1 MRESAS
7 DRTAKYVEAT
17 SASLKRLRTRKLPA
31 SVAQA
36 QFDYVLELVRGYV
49 KDARH
54 YAEKRKPVTSLACIA
69 YAEGLLDALKFLEL
83 AEF

>member
-1 MRESAS
+1 LRESVS
-7 DRTAKYVEAT
+7 DRTANYVEAT

-31 SVAQA
+31 PVAQS
-36 QFDYVLELVRGYV
+36 QFEYVLEMVRGYV

-83 AEF
+83 VDF

>member
-17 SASLKRLRTRKLPA
+17 SASLKQLKTGNLPA
-31 SVAQA
+31 TVAQS

-69 YAEGLLDALKFLEL
+69 YAEGLLDALKLLEL
-83 AEF
+83 ADF

>member
-1 MRESAS
+1 LKESAS
-7 DRTAKYVEAT
+7 DRAAKYVEST
-17 SASLKRLRTRKLPA
+17 SASLKSMSARKLPA
-31 SVAQA
+31 SVAQS
-36 QFDYVLELVRGYV
+36 QFDFVLEMIRGYV

-83 AEF
+83 VDF

>member
-1 MRESAS
+1 LRESAS

-17 SASLKRLRTRKLPA
+17 SASLKRLRTRKVPA
-31 SVAQA
+31 SVAKS
-36 QFDYVLELVRGYV
+36 QFDYVLEMVRGYV

-83 AEF
+83 VDF

>member
-1 MRESAS
+1 LRESAS
-7 DRTAKYVEAT
+7 DRTTKYVEAT
-17 SASLKRLRTRKLPA
+17 SASLKRLKTRNLPVT
-31 SVAQA
+31 VAQS
-36 QFDYVLELVRGYV
+36 QFDHVLELVKGYV

-83 AEF
+83 VDF

>member
-1 MRESAS
+1 LRESAS

-31 SVAQA
+31 SVTQF

>member
-1 MRESAS
+1 LKESAS

-17 SASLKRLRTRKLPA
+17 CASLKRLETRKLPA
-31 SVAQA
+31 TVAQS
-36 QFDYVLELVRGYV
+36 QFDHILELVRGYV

-83 AEF
+83 VDF

>member
-1 MRESAS
+1 LKESAS

-31 SVAQA
+31 SVAQS

>member
-1 MRESAS
+1 MKESAS
-7 DRTAKYVEAT
+7 DRAAKYVEAT
-17 SASLKRLRTRKLPA
+17 SASLKRLRTRRLPA
-31 SVAQA
+31 TVAQS
-36 QFDYVLELVRGYV
+36 QFDHVLELVRGYL

-83 AEF
+83 ADF